1 MSVRCRLPVCLLLLA
16 VACGGAEEKERERKS
31 LAAFDRYRQ
40 PEVLVAALDLH
51 PGDAVADVGAGRGY
65 LTHRLATAVGA
76 HGRVLA
82 TDVDSAALQQIAA
95 ARDNEAP
102 IQTRVVP
109 PADPSLEPAGYDL
122 ILLSEVDQ
130 LLPDRAAY
138 LRKLTAALRPHGRIA
153 VVNRRVFRGAVVD
166 AAAAAGLHVSGERD
180 KIPAYFIVFL
190 EGPG

>member
-1 MSVRCRLPVCLLLLA
+1 MRRRLPVCLFFLA
-16 VACGGAEEKERERKS
+16 VACGGAEDKERERKS
-31 LAAFDRYRQ
+31 LAAFDRYRR
-40 PEVLVAALDLH
+40 PDVLVAALDLH
-51 PGDAVADVGAGRGY
+51 SGQAVADVGAGRGY
-65 LTHRLATAVGA
+65 LTHRLAAKVGA

-82 TDVDSAALQQIAA
+82 SDVDSVALQQIAA

-102 IQTRVVP
+102 IQTRVVS
-109 PADPSLEPAGYDL
+109 PADPSLEPSAYDL

-138 LRKLTAALRPHGRIA
+138 FRKLALALKPHGRIA
-153 VVNRRVFRGAVVD
+153 VVNRRVFRAAVLD
-166 AAAAAGLHVSGERD
+166 AAGAAGLHVSGERD